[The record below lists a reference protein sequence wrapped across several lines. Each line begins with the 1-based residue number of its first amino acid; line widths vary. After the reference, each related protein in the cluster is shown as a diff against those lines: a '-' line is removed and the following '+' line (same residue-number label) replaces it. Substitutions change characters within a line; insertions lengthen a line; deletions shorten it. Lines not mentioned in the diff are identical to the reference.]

1 MVNCIYNGSVGQRI
15 EKAKELAQLTEAD
28 GGILFAHWGCKGTI
42 GASGLIKN
50 SLEASGLPTII
61 LDGDGCNP
69 ANTSDG
75 QVSTRLQAYMEM
87 LKEAK
92 SHDTLCL

>member
-1 MVNCIYNGSVGQRI
+1 MA
-15 EKAKELAQLTEAD
+15 EKLAKLTDAD

-42 GASGLIKN
+42 GASGLIKKA
-50 SLEASGLPTII
+50 LEDAGLPTMI

-75 QVSTRLQAYMEM
+75 QASTRLQAFVEM
-87 LKEAK
+87 LKEGK
-92 SHDTLCL
+92 EERNS